1 MRVRTAAPIALAVL
15 VAVGPAAHAAP
26 KKKPITKTYDLT
38 LAPAP
43 DASTSSSCS
52 SAALQEGGNMDTE
65 TIKVTGAGKLSVKIT
80 GFTGD
85 WDMAVLSSSGSM
97 LTEGAGTST
106 PNTDTNPGEET
117 LKYKSKKAQTLALR
131 VCNFL
136 GTPQATVTYT
146 YTYN

>member
-1 MRVRTAAPIALAVL
+1 MRVRTVAPIALAVL

-26 KKKPITKTYDLT
+26 KKKPLTKTYSLT

-43 DASTSSSCS
+43 DASTTTSCS
-52 SAALQEGGNMDTE
+52 SAALKEGVNMATE
-65 TIKVTGAGKLSVKIT
+65 PIKVTGPGKLSVKIT

-85 WDMAVLSSSGSM
+85 WDMAVLSSSGFA
-97 LTEGAGTST
+97 LTEGGGTST

-117 LKYKSKKAQTLALR
+117 LKYKSKKAQALSLR

-136 GTPQATVTYT
+136 GTPQVTVTYT